1 MKIRKPPP
9 IPESSRMSLRTVEV
23 VPYDSR
29 WPLLF
34 EDEAMLLHR
43 ALGGVAVQVHH
54 IGSTAVPG
62 LAAKPII
69 DILLE
74 VTSLDALD
82 ALNDAMRAI
91 GYEPR
96 GELGIPRR
104 RYFPKGGLDRTHQI
118 HAFAVGDEHVARHL
132 AFRDYLRA
140 HPETAREYGELK
152 MAVARECANDIER
165 YCDGK
170 DAYVKAVEARALQ
183 AYAAVARSGGEG

>member
-1 MKIRKPPP
+1 
-9 IPESSRMSLRTVEV
+9 MSLRTVEV
-23 VPYDSR
+23 VPYDPR

-34 EDEAMLLHR
+34 EDEAALLHHT
-43 ALGGVAVQVHH
+43 LGDVAVQVHH

-62 LAAKPII
+62 LAAKAII

-74 VTSLDALD
+74 VTSLEALD
-82 ALNDAMRAI
+82 ALNEAMRAI
-91 GYEPR
+91 GYEAR

-104 RYFPKGGLDRTHQI
+104 RYFPKGDLDRTHQV
-118 HAFAVGDEHVARHL
+118 HAFAAGDEHVIRHL

-152 MAVARECANDIER
+152 LAVARECDHDIER

-170 DAYVKAVEARALQ
+170 DAYVKALEARALL
-183 AYAAVARSGGEG
+183 AYEGDRKSPRRRR